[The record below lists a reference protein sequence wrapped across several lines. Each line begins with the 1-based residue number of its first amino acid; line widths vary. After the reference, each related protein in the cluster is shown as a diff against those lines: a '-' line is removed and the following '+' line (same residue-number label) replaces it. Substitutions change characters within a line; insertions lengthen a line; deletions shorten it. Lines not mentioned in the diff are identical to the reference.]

1 MRYIQTKHLKPG
13 QTLASDLVLS
23 RNRVMLRR
31 GKSLTDK
38 LINKVEILGYQGV
51 YIDDALSRG
60 LKIRDVISPD
70 LKHSSKNELESLFF
84 DVENNISSRINNKMK
99 SVKTQ
104 IRKIVDEILL
114 NNNVMINII
123 DLKTYDD
130 YTYSHSL
137 NVAILSTVIGAV
149 LGLKKETLYELAMG
163 AVLHDMGKM
172 FVDKKILNKPDRLNA
187 DEFEE
192 IKKHSKLGFNFLSQN
207 SSITHNSK
215 ITILQHHEAYDGS
228 GYPNGLAG
236 DEIHLFGRIVCVADV
251 YDALISDRPYRNA
264 MLPSDALEYI
274 MAGYNTKFDPKIVD
288 AMIKKV
294 APYPIGT
301 CVKLSTGDIA
311 IVVKNK
317 QSSSLRPVVKIIDNS
332 NVKDSLID
340 LANDRYALKIII
352 EDIVNY

>member
-13 QTLASDLVLS
+13 QTLATDLVLS
-23 RNRVMLRR
+23 HNRVMLRR
-31 GKSLTDK
+31 GKALTDK
-38 LINKVEILGYQGV
+38 LISKVEILGYQGV
-51 YIDDALSRG
+51 YVDDAISRG
-60 LKIRDVISPD
+60 LNIRDVISPD
-70 LKHSSKNELESLFF
+70 LKHKTRDELHSLFF
-84 DVENNISSRINNKMK
+84 NVRNNIPSRINVKMQ

-104 IRKIVDEILL
+104 IKNIVDEILL

-130 YTYSHSL
+130 YTYSHSI

-149 LGLKKETLYELAMG
+149 LGLNKVSLFELAMG

-172 FVDKKILNKPDRLNA
+172 FVDKSILNKPDKLNS

-192 IKKHSKLGFNFLSQN
+192 IKKHSELGFNFLSQN

-215 ITILQHHEAYDGS
+215 ITILHHHESYDGS
-228 GYPNGLAG
+228 GYPNGLSG
-236 DEIHLFGRIVCVADV
+236 DDIHLFGRIVCVADV

-264 MLPSDALEYI
+264 MLPSDAIEYI
-274 MAGYNTKFDPKIVD
+274 MAGYNTKFDPEIVD
-288 AMIKKV
+288 ALIKKV

-301 CVKLSTGDIA
+301 CLKLSTGDVA

-317 QSSSLRPVVKIIDNS
+317 QSSSLRPIVKIIDNS
-332 NVKDSLID
+332 NTREDYID
-340 LANDRYALKIII
+340 LANDRSALNIMI